1 MSTASARPDRL
12 RAGALF
18 LAFLLLYGTG
28 GLLFQRAAPRAYRY
42 LDELFDAD
50 VPSRIIDLTR
60 FAGPHYRTHLHPL
73 FLLLLNPL
81 GVGLKSGLHG
91 LGVDQAGRA
100 AASLM
105 CGVAGAAAVA
115 AFFFLLR
122 RGGLVAGAALRWSV
136 LFGLSASQ
144 LFFSIF
150 PETYAF
156 STLALVLVFALGGT
170 SRPQAVAAGVAAFGM
185 TLTNLGAVVLARA
198 RPAEPTAAKSSP
210 GLVPRSLVSHVLAVL
225 ALAAGLSLLQAAL
238 YKDTGA
244 FWQVDGLGR
253 DDRLSFVW
261 PRDAR
266 DVALRARELV
276 AYFFLWDLA
285 APRLSVSNS
294 DYPRT
299 VVDCPPVSLGAFR
312 PEGWAHGLLWSA
324 VLVLALAAARRSAP
338 GGGALAAVLGL
349 WTFAQ
354 MGLHFVFGIS
364 LFLYTG
370 QWTFAVVAVVALLL
384 EPAADTPPRRRAL
397 EAALFLLVVLQAA
410 ANAAF
415 LLEIARAFA

>member
-1 MSTASARPDRL
+1 MSAMSARPDRL
-12 RAGALF
+12 RACALF
-18 LAFLLLYGTG
+18 LAFLLLYVTG
-28 GLLFQRAAPRAYRY
+28 GRLFQRAVPRAYRY
-42 LDELFDAD
+42 LDQLFDAD

-81 GVGLKSGLHG
+81 GVCLKSGLRG
-91 LGVDQAGRA
+91 LGVDQAGRT

-122 RGGLVAGAALRWSV
+122 RGGLAAGAALRWSV

-156 STLALVLVFALGGT
+156 STLALVLAFALGGT
-170 SRPQAVAAGVAAFGM
+170 SRPRAVAAGVAAFGM

-198 RPAEPTAAKSSP
+198 QPDEAMAAKSSP
-210 GLVPRSLVSHVLAVL
+210 GLVPRSLVSHVLMVL
-225 ALAAGLSLLQAAL
+225 ALAAGLSLVQAAL

-261 PRDAR
+261 PQDAR

-285 APRLSVSNS
+285 APRLLVSNS
-294 DYPRT
+294 DLPRT

-324 VLVLALAAARRSAP
+324 LLVLALAAVRRAP
-338 GGGALAAVLGL
+338 PESTLAAVLGL

-354 MGLHFVFGIS
+354 MGLHLVFGIS

-397 EAALFLLVVLQAA
+397 AAAFFLLVVLQAA

-415 LLEIARAFA
+415 LFEIARAFA